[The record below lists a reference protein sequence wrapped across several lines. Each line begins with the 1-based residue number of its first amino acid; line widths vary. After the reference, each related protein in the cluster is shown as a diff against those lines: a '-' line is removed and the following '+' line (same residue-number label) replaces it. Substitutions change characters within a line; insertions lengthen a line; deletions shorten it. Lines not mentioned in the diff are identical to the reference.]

1 MAKKYKKGQI
11 LQMQKNGNLGATE
24 PRDYNEEIKM
34 EFVSPEDIIIMPNK
48 STKDFIADEPDFIEV
63 IETVEAEVETDE
75 ELELLVNDPE
85 NNAVVILEE
94 APVEET
100 EDELEAREDRIKK
113 SKLDPNDFRTQKALR
128 IGKLPK
134 KQRSAKIKS
143 EKELVNLLVSSKKE
157 IYDKSNKSKLLKKYN
172 VKRIYRDEFDR
183 LYLEKTK
190 RIAQMILMF
199 QPKGQPIP
207 IEEVYWEIQN
217 EITSQQKLYKNK
229 EIRPF
234 HKIDEFAFC
243 DYLVWSCRYM
253 FEMMYDYDEMTLDY
267 LKDDCFRLSKQIY
280 SRLNQKNAFG
290 AERSAIELL
299 DYLLD
304 KYSWAGVSE
313 DE

>member
-1 MAKKYKKGQI
+1 MAKKIKKGQL
-11 LQMQKNGNLGATE
+11 LQMKKNGNLGAEIEVE

-34 EFVSPEDIIIMPNK
+34 EFVNPEDIIIMPEK
-48 STKDFIADEPDFIEV
+48 STKEFITTDVEEV
-63 IETVEAEVETDE
+63 ETIDAVVETDE
-75 ELELLVNDPE
+75 ELARVNAENE
-85 NNAVVILEE
+85 NNELVVLEE
-94 APVEET
+94 TPVVET
-100 EDELEAREDRIKK
+100 AEELEAREDRIKK

-128 IGKLPK
+128 ISKLPN
-134 KQRSAKIKS
+134 KQRTAKIKT
-143 EKELVNLLVSSKKE
+143 EKELINLLVSSKKE
-157 IYDKSNKSKLLKKYN
+157 IYDKSNKSKVLKKYN
-172 VKRIYRDEFDR
+172 VKRIYRDEFDK

-217 EITSQQKLYKNK
+217 EITSQQKIYKNK
-229 EIRPF
+229 NIKPF
-234 HKIDEFAFC
+234 HKIDEYEFC

-253 FEMMYDYDEMTLDY
+253 FEMMYDYDEITLEF

-290 AERSAIELL
+290 AERSSIELL